1 MAQNGI
7 ISVTVPNITGLA
19 KAVAMST
26 IVGRTFPNGKPIPV
40 VQEKVSVGGP
50 SAYLG
55 VAALTELKFRYKG
68 KEFVLNDCIMTV
80 SQERNI
86 IDTALQGIDGTVK
99 QFISDGDFSITVQ
112 AAIAGDYL
120 LSNNLEYDVTD
131 AYPIDELNLFIENVL
146 KPKQAIEVVS
156 DWLDLWKI
164 KTVVIKSYEFEQ
176 EVYSNRQTFTMQML
190 SDEPFEIKLLK

>member
-1 MAQNGI
+1 MSDNNI
-7 ISVTVPNITGLA
+7 ISVTLPNVSGFA
-19 KAVAMST
+19 KALAMST
-26 IVGRTFPNGKPIPV
+26 IVGKTFPNGKPIPV
-40 VQEKVSVGGP
+40 LQEKVSVSGA

-68 KEFVLNDCIMTV
+68 QEYVLNDCIMTV

-86 IDTALQGIDGTVK
+86 IDTALQGRDGTVK
-99 QFISDGDFSITVQ
+99 QFISDGDYSITVQ
-112 AAIAGDYL
+112 AAIGGDYL
-120 LSNNLEYDVTD
+120 NSNQLGYDVED
-131 AYPIDELNLFIENVL
+131 AYPLTELNLFIENVL

-176 EVYSNRQTFTMQML
+176 EVFSNRQTFTMQML
-190 SDEPFEIKLLK
+190 SDLPFEIKLLK